1 MAGKQRKK
9 KTEKSG
15 KSGRQTRLPTA
26 NEFLRDSSTFAGN
39 NPIATIVIPQ
49 RGNVRLTERAIDGI
63 RQHEEQQVEI
73 VVVDDSEDPQ
83 KPRGCARFTVNKGR
97 GVTAAWNSGVEKAH
111 SPKLILLNNDV
122 IITKPFVEKVVKRL
136 SQQQAIMG
144 CEWRTETAM
153 MGNKLP
159 RKQWLSGWMM
169 AFDISIYNRLHGFDE
184 LMELYFSDLDFQLRA
199 VGSCVELVQHKFGIT
214 HLQHRTAHDPKL
226 CPERQRRWSADRRVF
241 LRKHF
246 P

>member
-1 MAGKQRKK
+1 MG
-9 KTEKSG
+9 
-15 KSGRQTRLPTA
+15 
-26 NEFLRDSSTFAGN
+26 D

-83 KPRGCARFTVNKGR
+83 KPRGGARFTVNKGR
-97 GVTAAWNSGVEKAH
+97 GVTAAWNSGIEKAH
-111 SPKLILLNNDV
+111 SPKIILLNNDV
-122 IITKPFVEKVVKRL
+122 VINKPFVAKVVKIL
-136 SQQQAIMG
+136 SKEQAIVG
-144 CEWRTETAM
+144 CQWRTETAM

-159 RKQWLSGWMM
+159 RKTWLSGWMM
-169 AFDISIYNRLHGFDE
+169 AFDIGLYNRLHGFDE

-199 VGSCVELVQHKFGIT
+199 VGICAELVQHNFGIT
-214 HLQHRTAHDPKL
+214 HLKHRTAHDPKL
-226 CPERQRRWSADRRVF
+226 CPERARRWSADRRVF